1 LNPPYAFETPVIITC
16 MSAAEAKNPSLF
28 LTIKTWVRDSHG
40 LFDYESQS
48 LNSKVF
54 ECRCQGSLCLQNDV
68 AKFNVWTG
76 KGQRDLPQDPELAKV
91 TRAGPGFSL
100 QSGAH
105 EDMWQVVRYMSGGCH
120 LSKDLVIKLGRVRYR
135 VKEVSDGSSEP
146 VCSGSDTA
154 TSDEERETDEVP
166 EEREE
171 TVCRV
176 CYDGEKERE
185 NPLLSNCKCDGSV
198 KYIHLE
204 CMKQWLRSKVTVQT
218 SDVSETYHWKS
229 LECDICKTELPLT
242 LKYKGSKL
250 DLFDFAKPQAPYL
263 ILEAAATERHKAV
276 HVIHLTAGRP
286 SVKLGRGHDSDVRIN
301 DISVSRCHAVVSL
314 KSGKFVLE
322 DNTSKFG
329 TLVQVKEEV
338 HLNPGAATTVQV
350 GRSVIDVEVRGSSGK
365 MSTRDLRVLSEA

>member
-1 LNPPYAFETPVIITC
+1 
-16 MSAAEAKNPSLF
+16 MSSSEAKHLSLF
-28 LTIKTWVRDSHG
+28 LTIKTWIRDSHG

-48 LNSKVF
+48 VNSKAF

-76 KGQRDLPQDPELAKV
+76 KGQRELPQDPELAKV
-91 TRAGPGFSL
+91 ARTGFSFSL

-105 EDMWQVVRYMSGGCH
+105 EEMWQVVRYMSGGCI
-120 LSKDLVIKLGRVRYR
+120 LAKDLMIKLGRVRYH
-135 VKEVSDGSSEP
+135 VKEIADGSSEQA
-146 VCSGSDTA
+146 CSGSDTA
-154 TSDEERETDEVP
+154 TSDEEREADEVA

-171 TVCRV
+171 SVCRV
-176 CYDGEKERE
+176 CYDGEKDHS
-185 NPLLSNCKCDGSV
+185 NPLLSHCKCDGSV

-204 CMKQWLRSKVTVQT
+204 CMKLWLRSKVTVQT

-242 LKYKGSKL
+242 LKYKGRKL
-250 DLFDFAKPQAPYL
+250 DLFDFDKPQAPYL
-263 ILEAAATERHKAV
+263 ILEATASERHKAV
-276 HVIHLTAGRP
+276 HVIHLTPGRP
-286 SVKLGRGHDSDVRIN
+286 SIKLGRGHDSDVRIN

-314 KSGKFVLE
+314 KSGKFVLA
-322 DNTSKFG
+322 DNNSKFG

-338 HLNPGAATTVQV
+338 QLSPGAATTVQV

-365 MSTRDLRVLSEA
+365 ISTRDLRVLSDA